1 MLKIAKVAV
10 EGTLYHFDMEF
21 DYIIPENI
29 DTNNLVGSRVLVPFG
44 LGNKKNME

>member
-29 DTNNLVGSRVLVPFG
+29 DTHICIQQIFHTT
-44 LGNKKNME
+44 M